1 MLMALS
7 GKAALKLHYYLVI
20 VESLENL
27 CKCAVET
34 TAGQTVFKKYSELI
48 HRSASV
54 LKFAQVYFLLM
65 FFKA

>member
-27 CKCAVET
+27 YKA
-34 TAGQTVFKKYSELI
+34 LL
-48 HRSASV
+48 
-54 LKFAQVYFLLM
+54 LKLLLGRR
-65 FFKA
+65 FSKSIAN